1 MASIVEA
8 VKDWAVAHPALT
20 KALVTF
26 VGVAGGLIGLLT
38 TLSGVVAVVGI
49 AF

>member
-1 MASIVEA
+1 MSSIVDT

-26 VGVAGGLIGLLT
+26 VGVAGGLVGVLT
-38 TLSGVVAVVGI
+38 ALSGAVAVVGI